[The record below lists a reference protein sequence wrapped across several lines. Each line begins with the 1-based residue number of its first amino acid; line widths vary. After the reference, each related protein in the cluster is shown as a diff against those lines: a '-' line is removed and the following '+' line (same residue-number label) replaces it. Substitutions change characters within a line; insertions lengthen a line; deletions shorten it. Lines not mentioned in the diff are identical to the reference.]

1 MEAAAFIGHPHHHFG
16 PAGTLALA
24 KESTSKPED
33 MPRLRG
39 DNMEQSGMGSSD
51 QLVRTVTSEG
61 LSTSRD
67 LDGLRTGQQHGN
79 GYATM
84 IRDLPRGERPR
95 ERLRELGPDYLSNPE
110 LIAILL
116 GTGIKGE
123 SVLSLSTRLL
133 ASRGGLAGMSRA
145 SYGELCTVN
154 GISDAKACQI
164 MAAFTLGRRMVS
176 MHHEDRASIG
186 SPQDVFNL
194 LGAEMGLL
202 DQERLRVL
210 LLNTKNEVLA
220 APEVYKGNVSSSMV
234 RVSELLRPAVR
245 ENCPAL
251 IMVHNHP
258 SGDPTPSPEDI
269 LVTRKVRTSAEMM
282 DIELLDHIVIG
293 SRGYVSLKDRKLG
306 FG

>member
-1 MEAAAFIGHPHHHFG
+1 ME
-16 PAGTLALA
+16 
-24 KESTSKPED
+24 K
-33 MPRLRG
+33 
-39 DNMEQSGMGSSD
+39 NGMASSLD
-51 QLVRTVTSEG
+51 ELTRTVASEG
-61 LSTSRD
+61 LSTSREAAD
-67 LDGLRTGQQHGN
+67 LDGLRPGQPHGN

-133 ASRGGLAGMSRA
+133 ASRGGLAGMARA
-145 SYGELCTVN
+145 SYGELCAVN
-154 GISDAKACQI
+154 GISDAKACQL

-176 MHHEDRASIG
+176 MHHEDRATIS

>member
-1 MEAAAFIGHPHHHFG
+1 
-16 PAGTLALA
+16 
-24 KESTSKPED
+24 
-33 MPRLRG
+33 
-39 DNMEQSGMGSSD
+39 MEQFG
-51 QLVRTVTSEG
+51 TN
-61 LSTSRD
+61 SRPAD
-67 LDGLRTGQQHGN
+67 REIQPAEHETRP

-154 GISDAKACQI
+154 GISDAKACQL

-176 MHHEDRASIG
+176 MHHEDRASIS

-194 LGAEMGLL
+194 LGAEMSLL
-202 DQERLRVL
+202 EQEHLRVL
-210 LLNTKNEVLA
+210 LLNAKNEVLA

-234 RVSELLRPAVR
+234 RVAELLRPAVR
-245 ENCPAL
+245 ENCPSL
-251 IMVHNHP
+251 VMVHNHP

-269 LVTRKVRTSAEMM
+269 LITRKVRTSAEMM

-293 SRGYVSLKDRKLG
+293 SRGFVSLKDRKLG

>member
-1 MEAAAFIGHPHHHFG
+1 MEAAAFIGRPHHHFG

>member
-1 MEAAAFIGHPHHHFG
+1 MEAAAFIGCPHHHFG